1 MNTRTMTDQTPPK
14 APARAARRRA
24 SLYRTVLSLG
34 IAAIV
39 AAWLPFSVLYINAL
53 SNRVATVTAT
63 STLKT
68 AGAPI
73 GQPATTLT
81 PVTTRAS

>member
-1 MNTRTMTDQTPPK
+1 MTDQTPPK
-14 APARAARRRA
+14 APARGARRRV

-39 AAWLPFSVLYINAL
+39 ASWLPFSVLYINAL
-53 SNRVATVTAT
+53 SNRVATVKA
-63 STLKT
+63 SSPVKI
-68 AGAPI
+68 ASAAS
-73 GQPATTLT
+73 GQPAMTVT